1 MVRVSRPI
9 LEIFELPRMRALLVT
24 DRFPPDRG
32 GVAVSAARLARSLEL
47 DVVRLT
53 SQLPP
58 GMVDFEAPVYRVGR
72 AAQDDESLQLLERV
86 LLTLVQKEGY
96 QLLHA
101 FFAGK
106 AGYAATMAAKLAGVP
121 SLVSL
126 RGNDLDRTPYRPAH
140 AHWLEGCLKRAD
152 RITCVSREQ
161 QFKLER
167 LWGRKD
173 GVYIP
178 NAVDGDAFFPVPVTR
193 NGKVVL
199 ASGEMRFKKGL
210 SVLQNLLEEWDES
223 GAERRLVLL
232 GGVRKEEA
240 AGLQAWCRAHPGPAQ
255 RLEVRPYVSDPAAL
269 REAYCQADLVVH
281 PALWEGMP
289 NALLEAMA
297 CQRPVLATCVG
308 GVQDLVLHTHTGWL
322 LAPEEAHELAE
333 RIEECLAAPDTGKA
347 ARKYVLKHH
356 SPAAE
361 ARSYRALYKE
371 MLARKRATAASK
383 PAREKRSATET
394 RA

>member
-9 LEIFELPRMRALLVT
+9 LEKFELPGMRALLVT

-47 DVVRLT
+47 DVVRLC
-53 SQLPP
+53 SELPP
-58 GMVDFEAPVYRVGR
+58 GMVDFQAPVYRVGR

-96 QLLHA
+96 HLLHG
-101 FFAGK
+101 FYAGK
-106 AGYAATMAAKLAGVP
+106 AGYVATVAARLAGVP
-121 SLVSL
+121 SLISL
-126 RGNDLDRTPYRPAH
+126 RGNDLDRTPYRASH

-152 RITCVSREQ
+152 RLTCVSREQ

-178 NAVDGDAFFPVPVTR
+178 NAVDSEVFFPVPVTR
-193 NGKVVL
+193 TGKVVL

-210 SVLQNLLEEWDES
+210 SVLQNLLLDWEAS

-240 AGLQAWCRAHPGPAQ
+240 GAFQAWCREHPGAAA
-255 RLEVRPYVSDPAAL
+255 RVEVRPYVESGEAM
-269 REAYCQADLVVH
+269 REAYCQADLVLH

-308 GVQDLVLHTHTGWL
+308 GIQDLVMHTQTGWL
-322 LAPEEAHELAE
+322 LAPEEADELAQ

-371 MLARKRATAASK
+371 MLARKRVTAESK